1 MIRVEELRFDYGAE
15 AVLQGVDVHVEA
27 GEVVAL
33 MGPSGSGKSTLLNCV
48 AGLLGGWSGRIELA
62 GRPIAGLSER
72 ELAAIR
78 RRDFGYVLQFGRL
91 VPELT
96 AVENVGLPLRLL
108 GTRRA
113 EAERAALATMKR
125 VGVAELASQS
135 SGTLS
140 GGQQQRV
147 AVARAL
153 VHRPKIIFADEPT
166 GALDSVNSANVLG
179 FLMEQVRSLGT
190 TVLMVTH
197 DEDVARRADRV
208 VHLLDGRIAGGRA
221 VGS

>member
-1 MIRVEELRFDYGAE
+1 MILVEDLRFDYGAD
-15 AVLQGVDVHVEA
+15 AVLRGVDVRVAA

-33 MGPSGSGKSTLLNCV
+33 TGPSGSGKSTLLNCV
-48 AGLLGGWSGRIELA
+48 AGLLSGWSGRIELA
-62 GRPIAGLSER
+62 GRSIAGLSER

-113 EAERAALATMKR
+113 EAERVALATMER

>member
-1 MIRVEELRFDYGAE
+1 MILVEDLRFDYGAD
-15 AVLQGVDVHVEA
+15 AVLRGVDVRVAA

-33 MGPSGSGKSTLLNCV
+33 TGPSGSGKSTLLNCV
-48 AGLLGGWSGRIELA
+48 AGILSGWSGRIELA
-62 GRPIAGLSER
+62 GRSIDGLSEKD
-72 ELAAIR
+72 LAAIR

-113 EAERAALATMKR
+113 EAERAALATMER